1 MTADNRL
8 IDWAIDETRKKYASQ
23 ISILLEHNTY
33 CLEEDRNVRYVNTII
48 SDADPFVGLARTFII
63 NGIGYDFQQRTW
75 ESFER
80 DADAKGYY
88 LTVLAEAKI
97 IYSRNEADRQRFLYL
112 RAKLMANLADFNY
125 MFQRGLEWLDNAME
139 LYKTMAFETG
149 LCKMRKAVGYI
160 SDSLCMAVACLNQT
174 YFKGFNQLEE
184 LKRMKH
190 IPQDFLVYC
199 QQMLQN
205 SDEEALKSIAY
216 RMIQTTRKL
225 FYSME
230 PRIAPA
236 VVHPDYTYVAEWY
249 QECSY
254 YFRRVYA
261 FCAQGDASLAFG
273 ESFRMQT
280 DLDDLA
286 RDFGITGLDLLTCFN
301 AEDLA
306 GFAQHVKLVE
316 QRIVDAIQS
325 NHVTIED
332 YASVDEFLEKNV

>member
-1 MTADNRL
+1 MP
-8 IDWAIDETRKKYASQ
+8 
-23 ISILLEHNTY
+23 ILLY
-33 CLEEDRNVRYVNTII
+33 SRALR
-48 SDADPFVGLARTFII
+48 II

-236 VVHPDYTYVAEWY
+236 VVHPDYTYVAESVPGVQLLFSAGLRLLRTRRRFFGVWRKF
-249 QECSY
+249 SDANRSGRFGAR
-254 YFRRVYA
+254 FRYHRVRPAY
-261 FCAQGDASLAFG
+261 
-273 ESFRMQT
+273 
-280 DLDDLA
+280 
-286 RDFGITGLDLLTCFN
+286 LL
-301 AEDLA
+301 
-306 GFAQHVKLVE
+306 
-316 QRIVDAIQS
+316 
-325 NHVTIED
+325 
-332 YASVDEFLEKNV
+332 